1 MLNHGGL
8 LTEYPTM
15 TIPDKGNFIRRN
27 RIVAGLSEATVVVE
41 SAEHG
46 GALVTANLAVGY
58 NRDVFAF
65 PGRAF
70 DQFSEGCNKL
80 IQTNKAMLIT
90 SAQNLAEALN
100 WQTATETNA
109 PVQRELFPDLT
120 PLQESIVCVLK
131 DKEDCSVNQIS
142 VHLNNTVSEIA
153 NALFE
158 LEMSG
163 GGEIPAGRQI

>member
-1 MLNHGGL
+1 M
-8 LTEYPTM
+8 
-15 TIPDKGNFIRRN
+15 
-27 RIVAGLSEATVVVE
+27 
-41 SAEHG
+41 
-46 GALVTANLAVGY
+46 ANLAFFL
-58 NRDVFAF
+58 DTW
-65 PGRAF
+65 GRF
-70 DQFSEGCNKL
+70 YFFLG
-80 IQTNKAMLIT
+80 KAK
-90 SAQNLAEALN
+90 AALN
-100 WQTATETNA
+100 WQTAAQTNA

-163 GGEIPAGRQI
+163 VVKFLPGGRYKLMPT

>member
-1 MLNHGGL
+1 
-8 LTEYPTM
+8 
-15 TIPDKGNFIRRN
+15 
-27 RIVAGLSEATVVVE
+27 
-41 SAEHG
+41 
-46 GALVTANLAVGY
+46 
-58 NRDVFAF
+58 
-65 PGRAF
+65 
-70 DQFSEGCNKL
+70 
-80 IQTNKAMLIT
+80 MLIT

-120 PLQESIVCVLK
+120 PMQESIVCVLK

-163 GGEIPAGRQI
+163 VVKFLPGGRYKLMPT